1 MSSAK
6 ILDAANRPVVL
17 VDGSAYLY
25 RAFHAMPPLTNAK
38 GQPTGAIY
46 GVVNMLRRLVSDY
59 QPEVMVVIFD
69 ASGKTF
75 RDDIYAEYKANR
87 ASMPDDMRTQIK
99 PLYSIVEKMGFP
111 LVIIEGVEADDVI
124 GTLSVQATAAG
135 LKTVISTGDK
145 DMAQLVNEHV
155 TLVNTMTNT
164 VMDVQ
169 GVIEKFGVKPS
180 QIIDYL
186 TLVGDA
192 SDNIPGVPS
201 CGPKTAV
208 KWLTAHESLEG
219 VIENAESVKGKIGEK
234 LRDAIAHLPMSQDLA
249 TIRLEVEL
257 PKPLSE
263 LVMGEPEREGLAQLY
278 QELEFKTWSRELAEG
293 LSPLGKGDGGVSGQK
308 GDGAA
313 PDGAASAG
321 EVSKGEGD
329 APLSAAEAAAIADSV
344 KREYETITTLEVLDE
359 WIEKLEKADLFAF
372 DTETTSLD
380 YMIAEVVGVS
390 FAIDDGKAAYVPL
403 AHDYEDAP
411 EQLDRH
417 VVLDRF
423 KPLLEGDKRN
433 LVGQHIKYDINVLRN
448 HGIELVNVAHDTM
461 LESYVLNSTATR
473 HNMDALANKYLG
485 IDTIKFEDVAGKGKK
500 QLTFNQIEVDVASPY
515 AAEDA
520 DITLRLHKTL
530 WPMLEAEPTL
540 KALYV
545 DVELPSL
552 HALSHIEYTG
562 VRIDAEM
569 LEKQGAT
576 IATTIAR
583 VKAEAF
589 EDAGREFN
597 LGSPKQIGE
606 IFFEEKQFP
615 IIRKTPKGQPSTAE
629 DVLEQLAVDYPLPRL
644 ILQHRSLTKL
654 MSTYIEKLPLQIN
667 PATNRV
673 HTSYNQAVASTGRLS
688 STDPNLQNIPVR
700 TEEGRRIREAF
711 IAEPGYR
718 LLAADYSQIE
728 LRIMAH
734 LSSDVGLVTAFEQ
747 SLDVHKAT
755 AAEVFGVPLEAVD
768 SDQRRSAKAINF
780 GLIYGMSAFGLAK
793 QLDIGRGEAQQYINL
808 YFERYPGV
816 KTYMDDTRALAKEQG
831 YVETVFGRRLYL
843 PDINARNAQMRNYAE
858 RTAIN
863 APMQGT
869 AADIIKRAMISVDNW
884 LRGDNIDARI
894 IMQVHDELVLEV
906 KAGDL
911 EAVGEQVQRIMI
923 EAATLKVPLEVDVG
937 IGNSWEEAH

>member
-6 ILDAANRPVVL
+6 IEEAADRPVVL

-46 GVVNMLRRLVSDY
+46 GVVNMLRRLLSDY
-59 QPEVMVVIFD
+59 QPEVMVVVFD

-169 GVIEKFGVKPS
+169 GVMDKFGVKPS

-186 TLVGDA
+186 TLVGDT

-208 KWLTAHESLEG
+208 KWLAAHETLKV

-234 LRDAIAHLPMSQDLA
+234 LRDSIAHLPMSQDLA
-249 TIRLEVEL
+249 TIRLEVKL
-257 PKPLSE
+257 PKPLRE
-263 LVMGEPEREGLAQLY
+263 LAMGEPDREGLVELY
-278 QELEFKTWSRELAEG
+278 KELEFKTWSRELAEG
-293 LSPLGKGDGGVSGQK
+293 LSPLGKSGKGDSGVSEKGDGGVSK
-308 GDGAA
+308 VDGAA
-313 PDGAASAG
+313 LDGAATT
-321 EVSKGEGD
+321 
-329 APLSAAEAAAIADSV
+329 AATADSV
-344 KREYETITTLEVLDE
+344 NREYETITTLDALDE
-359 WIEKLEKADLFAF
+359 WIEKLEQAELFAF

-380 YMIAEVVGVS
+380 YMKAEVVGVS

-403 AHDYEDAP
+403 THDYEEAP
-411 EQLDRH
+411 VQLDRQ
-417 VVLDRF
+417 VVLDRL

-448 HGIELVNVAHDTM
+448 HGVELVNVAHDTM

-473 HNMDALANKYLG
+473 HNMDALADKYLG
-485 IDTIKFEDVAGKGKK
+485 VSTIKFEDVAGKGKK
-500 QLTFNQIEVDVASPY
+500 QLTFNQIDIDIASPY

-520 DITLRLHKTL
+520 DITLRLHKVL
-530 WPMLEAEPTL
+530 WPKLEAEPTL
-540 KALYV
+540 KALYL

-569 LEKQGAT
+569 LEKQGAS

-629 DVLEQLAVDYPLPRL
+629 DVLEQLAIDYPLPRL

-667 PATNRV
+667 PTTNRV
-673 HTSYNQAVASTGRLS
+673 HTSYNQAIASTGRLS

-734 LSSDVGLVTAFEQ
+734 LSGDAGLVTAFEQ

-755 AAEVFGVPLEAVD
+755 AAEVFGVLLDAVD

-816 KTYMDDTRALAKEQG
+816 KAYMDDTRALAKEQG
-831 YVETVFGRRLYL
+831 YVETVYGRRLYL

-884 LRGDNIDARI
+884 LRAENIDARI

-906 KAGDL
+906 KAGEL
-911 EAVGEQVQRIMI
+911 ESVGEQVQRIMI
-923 EAATLKVPLEVDVG
+923 EAATLRVPLEVDVG

>member
-6 ILDAANRPVVL
+6 TNDTANRPVVL

-46 GVVNMLRRLVSDY
+46 GVVNMLRRLVADY
-59 QPEVMVVIFD
+59 QPEVMVVVFD

-87 ASMPDDMRTQIK
+87 ASMPDDMRSQIK
-99 PLYSIVEKMGFP
+99 HLYSVVEKMGFP
-111 LVIIEGVEADDVI
+111 LVIIDGVEADDVI

-135 LKTVISTGDK
+135 LKTIISTGDK
-145 DMAQLVNEHV
+145 DMAQLVNEDV

-164 VMDVQ
+164 VMDVP
-169 GVIEKFGVKPS
+169 GVVEKFGVKPC

-186 TLVGDA
+186 ALVGDT

-208 KWLTAHESLEG
+208 KWLTAYENLQG

-234 LRDAIAHLPMSQDLA
+234 LRSAIAHLPMSQDLA

-257 PKPLSE
+257 PKQLGE
-263 LVMGEPEREGLAQLY
+263 LVMAEPDRDGLADLY
-278 QELEFKTWSRELAEG
+278 KELEFKTWSRELAEG
-293 LSPLGKGDGGVSGQK
+293 LSPLGKGDGALLSTTNNEKGDGGVSNEK
-308 GDGAA
+308 GDGAPLA
-313 PDGAASAG
+313 
-321 EVSKGEGD
+321 VSNN
-329 APLSAAEAAAIADSV
+329 DSV
-344 KREYETITTLEVLDE
+344 ERDYDTITTIAALDE
-359 WIEKLEKADLFAF
+359 WIEKLEQAKLFAF

-380 YMIAEVVGVS
+380 YMQAEVVGVS
-390 FAIDDGKAAYVPL
+390 FAIEDGKAAYVPL
-403 AHDYEDAP
+403 THDYEGAP
-411 EQLDRH
+411 EQLDRQ
-417 VVLDRF
+417 VVLDRL

-473 HNMDALANKYLG
+473 HDMDSLARKYLDVG
-485 IDTIKFEDVAGKGKK
+485 TIKFEDVAGKGKK
-500 QLTFNQIEVDVASPY
+500 QLTFNQIDIGVAGPY

-520 DITLRLHKTL
+520 DITLRLHKRL
-530 WPMLEAEPTL
+530 WALLEVEPTL
-540 KALYV
+540 KALYL

-552 HALSHIEYTG
+552 HALSRIEYTG
-562 VRIDAEM
+562 VRIDAQM

-629 DVLEQLAVDYPLPRL
+629 DVLEQLAIDYPLPRL

-667 PATNRV
+667 PSTNRV
-673 HTSYNQAVASTGRLS
+673 HTSYNQAIASTGRLS

-734 LSSDVGLVTAFEQ
+734 LSDDTGLVSAFEQ

-755 AAEVFGVPLEAVD
+755 AAEVFGVPLDAVD

-816 KTYMDDTRALAKEQG
+816 KSYMDDTRALAKEQG
-831 YVETVFGRRLYL
+831 FVETVFGRRLYL

-869 AADIIKRAMISVDNW
+869 AADIIKMAMISVDNW
-884 LRGDNIDARI
+884 IRADNIDARI

-911 EAVGEQVQRIMI
+911 EMVGEQVQRIMI